1 MSGAKQMENVIT
13 FKADTSLLEA
23 LKKIPNR
30 SEFIR
35 AAILSALENHC
46 PLCRGTGVLTPNQ
59 KTHWDAFA
67 RSHSLR
73 ECDDCHEVHLVCT
86 QDEGTQERTERL

>member
-1 MSGAKQMENVIT
+1 MSNAKQKDNVIT
-13 FKADTSLLEA
+13 FKADTSLWEA
-23 LKKIPNR
+23 LRSMSNR

-59 KTHWDAFA
+59 KRHWDAFA
-67 RSHSLR
+67 RVHPLR
-73 ECDDCHEVHLVCT
+73 ECEDCHEVHLVCT
-86 QDEGTQERTERL
+86 QDEGAS